1 MQYFDILPKL
11 IHTDAVGTSKIV
23 TNLMSR
29 VSIIP
34 QLLKNPLNYYEYD
47 IQDGDTPEII
57 AHKYYGDSYRYWI
70 VMLSNELMDPQW
82 DWPMNN
88 RVFAK
93 YLENKYP
100 NIQTSSTI
108 HYYEKII
115 TQYDT
120 DSMTTTINKIQ
131 ITEDVYNGS
140 PNSQTTTYTLPAGDV
155 VVTVETNAVSIY
167 GYELEL
173 NEAKRNI
180 KLLNATYVGQIE
192 TEYQKL
198 MSV

>member
-1 MQYFDILPKL
+1 MQYFDTLPKVV
-11 IHTDAVGTSKIV
+11 HTDAVGTSKVV
-23 TNLMSR
+23 TNIMSR